1 MTAAYFAIEAL
12 TKDFGGVR
20 ALDRFSS
27 SVEPGR
33 VTSVIGPNGA
43 GKTTLFNLISGIVK
57 ADSGR
62 ILYRGRDI
70 TSVPPFQIVGLGIA
84 RTFQDLR
91 LFYEM
96 SVLENVLLGVQRQ
109 RGERLLYTIVGGGKV
124 RAEGKAHAAQAM
136 SILEEFELAGQWREQ
151 ARNLSYGEQK
161 LLTVARAVATDA
173 DLLLLDEPAAGLAR
187 DTVERMLAAI
197 RRLVRKGRTVL
208 LVDHHMEAVMGVSD
222 WVIVLDAGHKIAEGP
237 PADVQKNEEV
247 IKVYLGL

>member
-1 MTAAYFAIEAL
+1 MTATYLAIETL
-12 TKDFGGVR
+12 TKSFGGVC

-33 VTSVIGPNGA
+33 ITSVIGPNGA

-62 ILYRGRDI
+62 ILYRGREI
-70 TSVPPFQIVGLGIA
+70 TSAAPFRIVELGIA

-91 LFYEM
+91 LFHEL

-109 RGERLLYTIVGGGKV
+109 RGERLRYALLSGGKT
-124 RAEGKAHAAQAM
+124 RAERKAHSARAM
-136 SILEEFELAGQWREQ
+136 SILDEFGLAGQWREQ
-151 ARNLSYGEQK
+151 ARSLSYGEQK
-161 LLTVARAVATDA
+161 LLAVARAVATDA

-197 RRLVRKGRTVL
+197 RRLVGKGRTVL

-237 PADVQKNEEV
+237 PADVQKNEDV